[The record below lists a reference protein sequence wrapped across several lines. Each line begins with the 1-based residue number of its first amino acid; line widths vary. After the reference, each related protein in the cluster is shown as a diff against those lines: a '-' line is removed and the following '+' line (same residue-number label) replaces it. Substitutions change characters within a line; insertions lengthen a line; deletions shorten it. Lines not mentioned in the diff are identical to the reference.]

1 MGGVHE
7 IQWSEVHLSYFHH
20 TTGDRARDIIPLASS
35 LGLGKHCMKNTGLI
49 TIGNSSAVVPHVT
62 TLLLNSFRCRQK
74 NCTLAPSDLAC
85 LHEFFLDIFA
95 TFLTGIGILVVD
107 CWYCRILCH
116 CWLPML
122 LPSSLSHAAASEP
135 CVRHCHLA
143 DSRNKTKVSWARRYA
158 ISIID
163 IVGSGQGQP
172 YHGRS
177 LNNNFVRMCVCRC
190 RF

>member
-1 MGGVHE
+1 
-7 IQWSEVHLSYFHH
+7 VHLSYFHH

-35 LGLGKHCMKNTGLI
+35 LGLGKHCMKSTGLF

-122 LPSSLSHAAASEP
+122 LPSSLACCRIGAMRAPLSS
-135 CVRHCHLA
+135 
-143 DSRNKTKVSWARRYA
+143 SRQSKQDESLVSSSICNK
-158 ISIID
+158 
-163 IVGSGQGQP
+163 
-172 YHGRS
+172 YH
-177 LNNNFVRMCVCRC
+177 
-190 RF
+190 